1 MSIKGSNFS
10 ANSGD
15 YYLPDGSVVNIAD
28 LINKVINTTNN
39 TINTNS
45 DANMQ
50 IENVD
55 INSDNPFPIYSGNSQ
70 VSSTSARPDNPDI
83 YAIGDVC
90 GTSPATNLTFS
101 NVSNI
106 AGSGFFITGVNLE
119 IDVAAIPAGMG
130 AFRLHLYNA
139 APTAIADNTAFNLIA
154 ADRDKYLGYIDIVA
168 AIDLGDTLWSQNDNL
183 NFKGKLA
190 AASTTLYGVLE
201 TRTAYTPTANAVK
214 KVILK
219 VVAI

>member
-1 MSIKGSNFS
+1 MSTKGSNYS
-10 ANSGD
+10 LNSGD
-15 YYLPDGSVVNIAD
+15 FYLPDGSVVNIAELLND
-28 LINKVINTTNN
+28 VVVNTNN
-39 TINTNS
+39 LNNVS
-45 DANMQ
+45 KDANLQ

-55 INSDNPFPIYSGNSQ
+55 AKSTNPVPVYSNSSQ
-70 VSSTSARPDNPDI
+70 VSDTFTRPNNTDI

-90 GTSPATNLTFS
+90 GTNPGTNLLFS
-101 NVSNI
+101 SVSNI
-106 AGSGFFITGVNLE
+106 AGSGFFIVGANLE

-139 APTAIADNTAFNLIA
+139 APTAIADNAAFNLIE
-154 ADRDKYLGYIDIVA
+154 ADRTKYLGYIDIAA
-168 AIDLGDTLWSQNDNL
+168 AIDLGETLWSQNDNL
-183 NFKGKLA
+183 NFKSKLA
-190 AASTTLYGVLE
+190 ASSTALYGVLE

>member
-1 MSIKGSNFS
+1 MNIKGSNFS

-15 YYLPDGSVVNIAD
+15 FYLPDGSTVNIAELLND
-28 LINKVINTTNN
+28 VVVNTNN
-39 TINTNS
+39 LNNVS
-45 DANMQ
+45 KDANLQ

-55 INSDNPFPIYSGNSQ
+55 AKSTNPVPVYSNNSQ
-70 VSSTSARPDNPDI
+70 VSDTSARPDNTDI

-90 GTSPATNLTFS
+90 GTNPGTNLLFS
-101 NVSNI
+101 GVSNI
-106 AGSGFFITGVNLE
+106 TGSGFFIVGVNLE

-130 AFRLHLYNA
+130 AFRLHIYNA
-139 APTAIADNTAFNLIA
+139 APTAIADNAAFNLIA
-154 ADRDKYLGYIDIVA
+154 ADRDKYLGYIDIAA

-190 AASTTLYGVLE
+190 ASSTTLYGVLE
-201 TRTAYTPTANAVK
+201 TRTAYTPTASAVK
-214 KVILK
+214 KLILK